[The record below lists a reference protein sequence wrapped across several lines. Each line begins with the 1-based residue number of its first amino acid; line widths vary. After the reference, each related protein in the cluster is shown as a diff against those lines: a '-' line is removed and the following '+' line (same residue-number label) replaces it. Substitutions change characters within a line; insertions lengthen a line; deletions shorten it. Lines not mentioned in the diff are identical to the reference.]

1 MFIHRALCPLA
12 LAMIAASCDGEAGPT
27 SPSATVG
34 PMHRIAVLGDS
45 LAVSPSRAEGFPA
58 VLQARLDERRLNTTV
73 TNFGVRGDTTTGG
86 LRRLDEVLGGHP
98 DIVIVALGANDGLR
112 GVPLTTV
119 TRNLSE
125 IIERTKASGAR
136 VLLCGMETPPIN
148 GWNYTVG
155 FHNVFPNLASTHN
168 VPLVPFL
175 LESVALNPEMNGDDL
190 IHPNAAGARQIA
202 ATIWPYL
209 EPMVASLQRR

>member
-1 MFIHRALCPLA
+1 MRRAFCPLA

-27 SPSATVG
+27 SPSATVE
-34 PMHRIAVLGDS
+34 PMLRIAVLGDS

-58 VLQARLDERRLNTTV
+58 VLQSRLDERRLNATV
-73 TNFGVRGDTTTGG
+73 TNFGVRGETTTGG
-86 LRRLDEVLGGHP
+86 LRRIDEVLGGDP

-112 GVPLTTV
+112 GVPLTTI

-125 IIERTKASGAR
+125 IIERAKASGAQ
-136 VLLCGMETPPIN
+136 VLLCGMETPPLN
-148 GWNYTVG
+148 GWNYTIG
-155 FHNVFPNLASTHN
+155 FHNVFPSVASTHQ

-175 LESVALNPEMNGDDL
+175 LEAVALNPEMNGDDL

-209 EPMVASLQRR
+209 EPMVKALTR